1 MVMLIIIFASIF
13 SHVIALIGLPK
24 ALFTTMAGL
33 GLPPWAL
40 FALIFLFL
48 LGIAY
53 ALEELSV
60 MIIML
65 PVLFPLVT
73 GFGFD
78 PIWFGIIMVI
88 WLEIGFITPPVGLNL
103 FVIQGLMPGSSARDV
118 TRGTTPFVLLM
129 VLLVVV
135 LFFVPG
141 LALWLPQT
149 MQVR

>member
-1 MVMLIIIFASIF
+1 
-13 SHVIALIGLPK
+13 
-24 ALFTTMAGL
+24 
-33 GLPPWAL
+33 
-40 FALIFLFL
+40 
-48 LGIAY
+48 
-53 ALEELSV
+53 

>member
-1 MVMLIIIFASIF
+1 
-13 SHVIALIGLPK
+13 
-24 ALFTTMAGL
+24 
-33 GLPPWAL
+33 
-40 FALIFLFL
+40 
-48 LGIAY
+48 
-53 ALEELSV
+53 

-103 FVIQGLMPGSSARDV
+103 FVIQGLLPGSSARDV
-118 TRGTTPFVLLM
+118 TRGTTPFVVLM

-135 LFFVPG
+135 LFFFPA
-141 LALWLPQT
+141 LALWLPRT